1 MKLRIVSAAVAA
13 LVGMSACSGPQD
25 PKMEMTGQELGPNL
39 KGPRKGVF
47 LRASF
52 DDDPTH
58 FIGRFLAND
67 LAEEAIDEN
76 RGIQTECSK
85 FVTYKDVKAAGNFDE
100 YYNSSTEV
108 SANLGIETEAAKLV
122 EGAGEGAGNFGRQSG
137 TSIRVQYDLT
147 RKLVAHVE
155 DPSGFEACCN
165 SGPGNCTDRYIGEF
179 WYGKGSIFE
188 KSGAATNADAQ
199 ASVAQG
205 SGGFEVADGWVW
217 RRGTKFDEVFFAFR
231 VTDRKITDDC
241 AWVNELPKSNDG
253 QFFVGVSPPSAT
265 EDIARSMSMR
275 HARTQAVQYL
285 GETISSQTFSSSN
298 VVAGYVAN
306 DNVVMTAA
314 EGLASFVKD
323 DRYCAVEVQDHPEG
337 LKYVTR
343 VLAFFPNEKKAE
355 ATVATI
361 DTVEKQMEADGKLTP
376 EVKKDL
382 AKLRLNAGK

>member
-1 MKLRIVSAAVAA
+1 MKLQIVSAAVAA

-122 EGAGEGAGNFGRQSG
+122 EGAGEGSGNFGTQSG

-155 DPSGFEACCN
+155 NPAGFEACCN

-253 QFFVGVSPPSAT
+253 QFFVGVSPPSPT
-265 EDIARSMSMR
+265 EDIARTMSMR

-285 GETISSQTFSSSN
+285 GETISSQTTSTSG

-306 DNVVMTAA
+306 DNVVNTVA

-323 DRYCAVEVQDHPEG
+323 DRYCAAEVQETPEG
-337 LKYVTR
+337 PKYVAR
-343 VLAFFPNEKKAE
+343 VLAFFPNDKKAE

-361 DTVEKQMEADGKLTP
+361 DQVEKQMEADGKLTP
-376 EVKKDL
+376 AVKKDL